1 MRLSPPRWGH
11 VPERRKTLLETSIS
25 TRDATAE
32 ELLSR
37 LGDTE
42 NYPEEHL
49 APYQEFGIGAN
60 TYYFTPGGFLYR
72 KDPGSDEVGG
82 FFCGYLTDEVWHY
95 RTNHG

>member
-1 MRLSPPRWGH
+1 M
-11 VPERRKTLLETSIS
+11 LETSVS
-25 TRDATAE
+25 RDATAE

-42 NYPEEHL
+42 NYPDEHL
-49 APYQEFGIGAN
+49 APYQEFRIGPN

-72 KDPGSDEVGG
+72 NDPGSEEVGG

-95 RTNHG
+95 RTDSGWGGGFFGARKGRLV